1 MKKKVGISLRLRI
14 GAIAAFVLLVGSF
27 VLLQNIR
34 DRLAEKR
41 SRQAF
46 ENITATSLDRI
57 AELAVLEY
65 RYTDVMELNR
75 KFFLGGPSTSLV
87 RFSGVIKAGIADT
100 SRINTS
106 YDTEAGR
113 ITVSLPGVELLDNTI
128 DVSTVRI
135 WDIKRNLFVPISTE
149 LKLQELTMFK
159 QTIEDEL
166 LTTGFL
172 LDAEER
178 ARHLIASLYAG
189 FGVTVIVDEKVMIH
203 E

>member
-87 RFSGVIKAGIADT
+87 RFSGVIKAGIEDT
-100 SRINTS
+100 SRIS
-106 YDTEAGR
+106 AHYDREASR
-113 ITVSLPGVELLDNTI
+113 ISISLPAIDILDNTI

-135 WDIKRNLFVPISTE
+135 WDIKRNLFVPITTE
-149 LKLQELTMFK
+149 LKLQELTLFK
-159 QTIEDEL
+159 ETIEKEL
-166 LTTGFL
+166 TRTGFL
-172 LDAEER
+172 TDAEVR
-178 ARHLIASLYAG
+178 ARELIASLYAG
-189 FGVTVIVDEKVMIH
+189 FGMTILVDGKVMIH